1 MTMMTRMMRFLGVAV
16 LTISVLAGCQAMT
29 GKTAGQTVDDAGIT
43 TAVKAKLA
51 GEKAA
56 TLTRIDVD
64 TNQGVVALNGVVD
77 TSATKQ
83 RAEELARQVNGVRSV
98 VNNLQVQ
105 ARTGS

>member
-1 MTMMTRMMRFLGVAV
+1 MEITRFLGVAV
-16 LTISVLAGCQAMT
+16 LAVALLTGCQAMT
-29 GKTAGQTVDDAGIT
+29 GKTAGQNVDDAGIT

-51 GEKAA
+51 GDRAA

-77 TSATKQ
+77 TPAAKQ
-83 RAEELARQVNGVRSV
+83 RAEELAREVEGVQSV

>member
-1 MTMMTRMMRFLGVAV
+1 MTTRTMRFFSVAV
-16 LTISVLAGCQAMT
+16 LAVALLTGCQAMT

-51 GEKAA
+51 GEKAV

-83 RAEELARQVNGVRSV
+83 RAEELARQVNGVKSV